1 MTCLVVDHL
10 LVRVDLLRYQYVPVF
25 EGNKVKSIL
34 QIWPFYSIFFFKNL
48 EENYFWVFIIS
59 IYLNIPRYIVIYM
72 FVCIYFFSSIFKTKV
87 IKWINR

>member
-10 LVRVDLLRYQYVPVF
+10 LVTVDLLGYQYVPVL

-59 IYLNIPRYIVIYM
+59 IYLNIPRYIVIY
-72 FVCIYFFSSIFKTKV
+72 IYLYVYIFFPSFLRQK
-87 IKWINR
+87 